1 MIKSFCRNS
10 LVVVLLL
17 ASILSLAQKQDRI
30 WLFSDS
36 AGIDFNDL
44 TNPIAIN
51 CNLSNPDDV
60 SFTSIASNQGQLLF
74 YSGGVDLT
82 FYSIRVFDKFG
93 NIMQNGD
100 GLRGYPWVCQGQM
113 IIPMPGDTNK
123 YYLFV
128 GNRTGAMGNNIYYNI
143 VDMSLNNHLGS
154 VISKNNLLL
163 TDYVNEK
170 LNAVKHAN
178 GRDWWVIVQS
188 TNIDSLFHKF
198 LITPDSILGPFDQY
212 IGSGDNRDKA
222 HGQMIFSKDGNKL
235 GLVAWNSTI
244 DIFDFDRC
252 TGELYNYKQVGEG
265 VTTLENYYHGCSFS
279 PNGNVFYA
287 SSIWYEYKN
296 IYQYDLTA
304 PNIKATKQTIFSY
317 QDTGLYSGLEMGQHL
332 LGPDDK
338 IYITKGDGYTSIN
351 SKSYYTHHIDVI
363 INPNSLGPSSN
374 YQPSYF
380 DLGRGR
386 TVQGLPTMVN
396 YNLGPVVGSI
406 CDSLTNGVKEAI
418 DEKQLFQIYP
428 NPFNDEITIHSLYSI
443 NGKLI
448 ILDELGKILF
458 AENFTENKTFNL
470 SFLSAGIYF
479 FSIKTEKKI
488 FKEKFVKIK

>member
-1 MIKSFCRNS
+1 MIKSFYRNS
-10 LVVVLLL
+10 LVIVFLLI
-17 ASILSLAQKQDRI
+17 SILSFAQKQDRI
-30 WLFSDS
+30 WLFADS

-44 TNPIAIN
+44 ANPVAIN
-51 CNLSNPDDV
+51 CNLSNPSSA
-60 SFTSIASNQGQLLF
+60 SFTSIANNQGQLLF

-82 FYSIRVFDKFG
+82 VFPIRVFDKYG

-100 GLRGYPWVCQGQM
+100 GLRGYPWVCQGNM
-113 IIPMPGDTNK
+113 ILPMPGDTNK
-123 YYLFV
+123 YYLLV
-128 GNRTGAMGNNIYYNI
+128 GDRTGAMGNYIYFNII
-143 VDMSLNNHLGS
+143 DMSLNNHLGS

-178 GRDWWVIVQS
+178 GRDWWLIVQS

-198 LITPDSILGPFDQY
+198 LITPDSILGPFNQF
-212 IGSGDNRDKA
+212 IGSGDNIYKA

-252 TGELYNYKQVGEG
+252 TGELYNFKKVGEG
-265 VTTLENYYHGCSFS
+265 VPTLENYYHGCSFS
-279 PNGNVFYA
+279 PTGNVFYA

-304 PNIKATKQTIFSY
+304 PDIKATKKTIFSY

-332 LGPDDK
+332 LGPDDR
-338 IYITKGDGYTSIN
+338 IYIAKGNGFTIVNTDT
-351 SKSYYTHHIDVI
+351 YYTHHIDVI
-363 INPNSLGPSSN
+363 INPDSLGTACN
-374 YQPSYF
+374 YMPSYL

-386 TVQGLPTMVN
+386 TIQGLPTMVN

-406 CDSLTNGVKEAI
+406 CDSLTNGIKEAN
-418 DEKQLFQIYP
+418 DEKKLFQIYP
-428 NPFNDEITIHSLYSI
+428 NPFKDEITIHSPHSES
-443 NGKLI
+443 GKLI
-448 ILDELGKILF
+448 IQDELGKILF
-458 AENFTENKTFNL
+458 KEKFTDNKTFNL

-479 FSIKTEKKI
+479 FSIETEKKI